1 MVYTVY
7 AGSVGMS
14 SQVSLLQYFKRKEL
28 PDPDGPLSQ
37 SVHSRA
43 ITSANREVQEEMK
56 KMKNPKKRGPY
67 IK

>member
-1 MVYTVY
+1 MVY
-7 AGSVGMS
+7 AGSAGMS
-14 SQVSLLQYFKRKEL
+14 SQVSSLLQYFKWKEL

-37 SVHSRA
+37 SVHLRA

-56 KMKNPKKRGPY
+56 MKNPKKCGPY